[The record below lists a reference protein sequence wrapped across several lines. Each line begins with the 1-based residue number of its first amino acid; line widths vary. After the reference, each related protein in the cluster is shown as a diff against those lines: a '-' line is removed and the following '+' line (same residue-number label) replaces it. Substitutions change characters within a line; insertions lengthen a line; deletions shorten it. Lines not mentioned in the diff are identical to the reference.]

1 MTLKAQLYIF
11 RRFFVMQ
18 YLSICK
24 LRPIFIGLKFI
35 RMQQMGLIFQNIS
48 RGSMP
53 PDTPGTFNDCGACLL
68 RASGA
73 RPFAAAPLMKY
84 ALTKDPT
91 N

>member
-1 MTLKAQLYIF
+1 MSLKAQLYIF

-35 RMQQMGLIFQNIS
+35 RMQQNGLDFSKIS

-53 PDTPGTFNDCGACLL
+53 PDPIASLHTGGACLL
-68 RASGA
+68 LACGA
-73 RPFAAAPLMKY
+73 RPY
-84 ALTKDPT
+84 ALSKYPA

>member
-1 MTLKAQLYIF
+1 MSLKAQLYIF
-11 RRFFVMQ
+11 GRFFVMQ

-24 LRPIFIGLKFI
+24 LRPIFIGLNAGN
-35 RMQQMGLIFQNIS
+35 GLDFSNNF

-53 PDTPGTFNDCGACLL
+53 SDPPSIASRLRRLL
-68 RASGA
+68 VH
-73 RPFAAAPLMKY
+73 